1 MSDGAYVF
9 DYTIGDFEVFVDDA
23 NLKARV
29 HSVVTGETLKR
40 FFGEGAWAAARQFAD
55 DSYLESRFTKGD

>member
-9 DYTIGDFEVFVDDA
+9 DYTIGDFEVLVDDV
-23 NLKARV
+23 NLRARV

-40 FFGEGAWAAARQFAD
+40 FSGETAWVDARRFAD
-55 DSYLESRFTKGD
+55 DKYLESRYAK